1 MMPSSKDSIR
11 RFIMIMVPAFL
22 VNLIFMLTLPS
33 HMRMLIVFI
42 TYTIAMIIFLIWTIG
57 SKRKK
62 QT

>member
-1 MMPSSKDSIR
+1 MPSSKDSIR

-22 VNLIFMLTLPS
+22 VNLIFMLTLPG
-33 HMRMLIVFI
+33 HVRMLIVFL
-42 TYTIAMIIFLIWTIG
+42 TYTIAMIVFFIWTIV